1 MYRYIIYFLKLGYE
15 LIPIL
20 KYYQKYF
27 SYYKYIS
34 KCLSLFD
41 DSGWN

>member
-1 MYRYIIYFLKLGYE
+1 MNM
-15 LIPIL
+15 IPTA

-41 DSGWN
+41 DSD